1 MMHVFETAFGP
12 MGIDFSKAGVTRI
25 RLFEEAPPSTVSKPP
40 RFVMSAAKS
49 IEKHL
54 GGSPQDLR
62 NVQLDTSDVPQF
74 WRKVYEVAREVPA
87 GKVIGYGE
95 LAANAGSPGA
105 SRAVGTAMSKNPF
118 MIVVPCHRVL
128 ASGDKLGGFSAPGGT
143 VTKEKILALEGV
155 FLGVKRPKLA
165 FDPDTATAHL
175 SSSDPVLAP
184 LIARVPY
191 RLEPSPSL
199 SLFDALGRSIV
210 YQQLSG
216 KAAGTIH
223 ARYRML
229 FDRGRP
235 NAEELSQRT
244 VPRLRAV
251 GLSENKAKAL
261 HDLGEKIRH
270 GELPTLDALSKMD
283 DEAIIATLTKVR
295 GIGRWTVQMILMFR
309 LGRPDVLPID
319 DYGVR
324 KGFQKLYRTRE
335 LPTGERITKHARK
348 WAPYRSVGS
357 WYMWRATETE

>member
-1 MMHVFETAFGP
+1 MMHVFDTAFGP
-12 MGIDFSKAGVTRI
+12 MGIDFTDAGITRI
-25 RLFEEAPPSTVSKPP
+25 RLFERAPRATVKKPP
-40 RFVMSAAKS
+40 RFVLHASKA

-54 GGSPQDLR
+54 GGSPQDLGLM
-62 NVQLDTSDVPQF
+62 QLDTSLVPPF
-74 WRKVYEVAREVPA
+74 WRKVYEVARAIPP
-87 GKVIGYGE
+87 GQVIGYGA
-95 LAANAGSPGA
+95 LAAKAGSPGG

-143 VTKEKILALEGV
+143 ATKERILALEGV
-155 FLGVKRPKLA
+155 FLGLSRPKLA
-165 FDPDTATAHL
+165 FDPRVATAHL
-175 SSSDPVLAP
+175 AENDRTLGE

-235 NAEELSQRT
+235 DAEELAELTDAQ
-244 VPRLRAV
+244 LRAV

-261 HDLGEKIRH
+261 RDLGEKVRS
-270 GELPTLDALSKMD
+270 GALPTLDALSKMD
-283 DEAIIATLTKVR
+283 DESIISTLTQVR

-309 LGRPDVLPID
+309 LGRPDVLPVD

-324 KGFQKLYRTRE
+324 KGFQRLYRTRE
-335 LPTGERITKHARK
+335 LPTAERITEHARK

-357 WYMWRATETE
+357 WYMWRATE

>member
-1 MMHVFETAFGP
+1 MMHVFETTFGP
-12 MGIDFSKAGVTRI
+12 MGIDFSQAGITRI
-25 RLFEEAPPSTVSKPP
+25 RLFEEAPPATPAKKPP
-40 RFVMSAAKS
+40 RFVITAAKS

-54 GGSPQDLR
+54 GGSPQDLGE
-62 NVQLDTSDVPQF
+62 VQLDTSGVPQF

-87 GKVIGYGE
+87 GKIIGYGE
-95 LAANAGSPGA
+95 LAALAGSPGG

-128 ASGDKLGGFSAPGGT
+128 ASGEKLGGFSAPGGT

-155 FLGVKRPKLA
+155 FLGLPRPKLA
-165 FDPDTATAHL
+165 FDPEVATRHVA
-175 SSSDPVLAP
+175 SKDSVLAP

-191 RLEPSPSL
+191 HLETSPSL

-235 NAEELSQRT
+235 SAEELTDLT
-244 VPRLRAV
+244 VAQLRAV

-261 HDLGEKIRH
+261 RDLGEKVRQ
-270 GELPTLDALSKMD
+270 GELPTLDALAKMD
-283 DEAIIATLTKVR
+283 DESIIASLTKVR

-324 KGFQKLYRTRE
+324 KGFQKIYRTRD
-335 LPTGERITKHARK
+335 LPTGDRITKHAEK

-357 WYMWRATETE
+357 WYMWRALE